1 MKKVYFLCS
10 IAGGRDYAFVY
21 KDMVEVIKKCGAEVE
36 GELFADPELEANL
49 GTDPGETPRFVWER
63 DTKWLQEVDAII
75 AEASQP
81 SLGVGYQIA
90 RAEALKKPV
99 LALFYKKSVER
110 FSWMVS
116 GSPNIQ
122 TCGYDEFAEAQKAIK
137 EFIKKLS

>member
-1 MKKVYFLCS
+1 MKKIYFLCS

-21 KDMVEVIKKCGAEVE
+21 KDMIEVIKQCGVEVE
-36 GELFADPELEANL
+36 GELFTNPNIEPDL
-49 GTDPGETPRFVWER
+49 GTDPSETPRFVWER
-63 DTKWLQEVDAII
+63 DTKWLREADAII

-110 FSWMVS
+110 FSWMIG

-122 TCGYDEFAEAQKAIK
+122 TYGYDEYNEAQKAIK

>member
-1 MKKVYFLCS
+1 MKKIYFLCS

-21 KDMVEVIKKCGAEVE
+21 KDMVEIIKKYGAEVE
-36 GELFADPELEANL
+36 GELFADPDLEPGL

-63 DTKWLQEVDAII
+63 DTKWLREADAVI

-90 RAEALKKPV
+90 RAEALKKPI

-122 TCGYDEFAEAQKAIK
+122 TYGYDEFAEAQKAIK
-137 EFIKKLS
+137 EFIAKLD